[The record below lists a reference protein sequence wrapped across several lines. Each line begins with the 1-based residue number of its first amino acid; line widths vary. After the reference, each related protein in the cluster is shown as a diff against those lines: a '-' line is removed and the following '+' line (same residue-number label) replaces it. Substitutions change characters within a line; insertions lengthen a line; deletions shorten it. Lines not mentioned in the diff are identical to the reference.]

1 MKNRRKRE
9 RKNEYRSEANTSSGD
24 EASRPKTATLKR
36 PHILDESL
44 KDKVDMTLT
53 KKEFLAAVKL
63 CTDAAVQRGHPNMKV
78 KAIRSHMK
86 AVSSP
91 NYQPVSTPNH
101 QPNKGFQSQNTNS
114 NTSSPYMSKI
124 LGKIKKK
131 VIPESGSPTKSS
143 LRVTEIRPQT
153 TKLERP
159 SNISLDLPQ
168 INVKP
173 QVVISK
179 SLSRYFS
186 LLLILLRRGY
196 KKFGIFSLFEIV
208 L

>member
-1 MKNRRKRE
+1 MAVKNRRKRS
-9 RKNEYRSEANTSSGD
+9 KKIRSDNTMSSGD
-24 EASRPKTATLKR
+24 DESRPKTATLKR

-63 CTDAAVQRGHPNMKV
+63 CTDAAVQRGHPNMRI
-78 KAIRSHMK
+78 KANKGQK
-86 AVSSP
+86 AA
-91 NYQPVSTPNH
+91 
-101 QPNKGFQSQNTNS
+101 KGFQSQNN
-114 NTSSPYMSKI
+114 SPYMTKI

-131 VIPESGSPTKSS
+131 VIPQQPTETNTK
-143 LRVTEIRPQT
+143 VIPEIRPKT

-159 SNISLDLPQ
+159 SNANLDLPQ

-179 SLSRYFS
+179 SLSR
-186 LLLILLRRGY
+186 
-196 KKFGIFSLFEIV
+196 
-208 L
+208 

>member
-9 RKNEYRSEANTSSGD
+9 RKKERSEANTSSGD

-78 KAIRSHMK
+78 KAIKSHMK
-86 AVSSP
+86 A
-91 NYQPVSTPNH
+91 VSTPNH
-101 QPNKGFQSQNTNS
+101 QPKGFQSQSNS

-124 LGKIKKK
+124 IGKIKKK
-131 VIPESGSPTKSS
+131 VIPESSGGSPTKSS
-143 LRVTEIRPQT
+143 VRITEVRPQT

-159 SNISLDLPQ
+159 SCINLDLPQ

-179 SLSRYFS
+179 SLSRCVY
-186 LLLILLRRGY
+186 LYYI
-196 KKFGIFSLFEIV
+196 I
-208 L
+208 

>member
-9 RKNEYRSEANTSSGD
+9 RKKERSEANTSSGD

-63 CTDAAVQRGHPNMKV
+63 CTDAAVQRGHPNMRV
-78 KAIRSHMK
+78 KAIK
-86 AVSSP
+86 ASQIKAAHSVSMVT
-91 NYQPVSTPNH
+91 NNH
-101 QPNKGFQSQNTNS
+101 SSKGFQSQNNS
-114 NTSSPYMSKI
+114 NTNSPYMTKI
-124 LGKIKKK
+124 IGKIKKK
-131 VIPESGSPTKSS
+131 VIPDSTTKISNGNNGTS
-143 LRVTEIRPQT
+143 VEIRPKT

-159 SNISLDLPQ
+159 SNVSLDLPQ

-179 SLSRYFS
+179 SLSRY
-186 LLLILLRRGY
+186 
-196 KKFGIFSLFEIV
+196 V
-208 L
+208 CMH

>member
-1 MKNRRKRE
+1 VKNRRKRE
-9 RKNEYRSEANTSSGD
+9 RKKEYRSEANTSSGD

-86 AVSSP
+86 AVSTP

-179 SLSRYFS
+179 SLSRYFIS
-186 LLLILLRRGY
+186 FSFLISNEEE
-196 KKFGIFSLFEIV
+196 GIKNLEYLV
-208 L
+208 